1 MRKTTMKARIFV
13 GSSHTSLLCR
23 VGNKFFRICREHPLS
38 TEKFYTFLALLRKAM
53 PLNRKR
59 IAGLLLFVAGVECIL
74 GIILAETLYPGYS
87 TAENYI
93 SDLGIGPSALI
104 FNSAVFLLGA
114 LAISSVYFI
123 HESLKSKLFTAVLT
137 VSGAGAMG
145 VGIFTEHVLLYTLPS
160 P

>member
-1 MRKTTMKARIFV
+1 
-13 GSSHTSLLCR
+13 
-23 VGNKFFRICREHPLS
+23 
-38 TEKFYTFLALLRKAM
+38 
-53 PLNRKR
+53 
-59 IAGLLLFVAGVECIL
+59 LFVAGVECIL

-104 FNSAVFLLGA
+104 FISAVFLLGV